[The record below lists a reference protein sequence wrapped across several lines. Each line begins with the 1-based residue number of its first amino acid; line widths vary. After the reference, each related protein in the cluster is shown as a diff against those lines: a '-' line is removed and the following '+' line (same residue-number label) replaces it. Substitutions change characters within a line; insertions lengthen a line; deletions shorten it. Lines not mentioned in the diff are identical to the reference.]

1 MGRRSW
7 LWHYPSARDERIP
20 LEVAPSSNIHTGTY
34 PSIATHPFGE
44 LYRHGFNVSINTD
57 NRLMSGV
64 TVGSEYALAAETFAL
79 SIADLETVTV
89 NAIEAG
95 FGDYPS
101 RKRLIDSVIRP
112 AYAKAIAAER

>member
-1 MGRRSW
+1 MTELGSFARRV
-7 LWHYPSARDERIP
+7 RDERMP

-34 PSIATHPFGE
+34 PSIASHPFGE

-64 TVGSEYALAAETFAL
+64 TVGSEYELAAETFSL
-79 SIADLETVTV
+79 SVADLEDITV
-89 NAIEAG
+89 NAIAAG

-101 RKRLIDSVIRP
+101 RKRLIDAVVRP
-112 AYAKAIAAER
+112 AYSEAIAAQG